1 MSPNIFFQLSSK
13 TLITENTDVD
23 GIYTAVYLSDLY
35 DNNNNYAGE
44 AYINET
50 SISSKN
56 PDLLGITN
64 LNINLYLK
72 MDSDTYEIISLLLSH
87 LNIKNDIDYKFNNLN
102 VNTIVISNNT
112 FNIDPNTY
120 GNKKIIFKQPP
131 VDKFTANVFR
141 GVGVNGGNPNYYS
154 LVF

>member
-1 MSPNIFFQLSSK
+1 MSPNVFFQLSSK
-13 TLITENTDVD
+13 TWISENSNTN

-64 LNINLYLK
+64 LNITIYLK
-72 MDSDTYEIISLLLSH
+72 MEDNTYEIITLLLSH
-87 LNIKNDIDYKFNNLN
+87 LNIKNDVDYKYDNLKIETTVLSIN
-102 VNTIVISNNT
+102 K
-112 FNIDPNTY
+112 FNITSNTY
-120 GNKKIIFKQPP
+120 GNNKIIFKQITKSI
-131 VDKFTANVFR
+131 VEATLFR
-141 GVGVNGGNPNYYS
+141 GPGGNDTYYN
-154 LVF
+154 LKF